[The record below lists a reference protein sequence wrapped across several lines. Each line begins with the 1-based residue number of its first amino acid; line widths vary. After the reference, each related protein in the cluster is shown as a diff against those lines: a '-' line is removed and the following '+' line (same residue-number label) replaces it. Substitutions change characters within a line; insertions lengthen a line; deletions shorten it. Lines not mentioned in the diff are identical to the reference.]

1 MDEGVD
7 VDVEAQMGPVD
18 DELREPEPLKWMEA
32 ALLCLMIFTSIV
44 TLASGIACLFVRP
57 SDVNGVPVPPTELV
71 GFGFVIIVLESALT
85 PCLVSELV
93 NYCRKSRQVE
103 AMTRLHVVPA
113 LSRR

>member
-1 MDEGVD
+1 MDEGVY
-7 VDVEAQMGPVD
+7 VEAQMGPVN
-18 DELREPEPLKWMEA
+18 DEHREPEPLNRKEA
-32 ALLCLMIFTSIV
+32 AWLCLMIFLSIV
-44 TLASGIACLFVRP
+44 TLASGIACLLVRP
-57 SDVNGVPVPPTELV
+57 LDVNGVPVPRRGVV
-71 GFGFVIIVLESALT
+71 GVGFVIIVLESALT